1 MRIVRTFIDFFFYL
15 TIGYNSMMKLFNE
28 IPQLRA
34 QLETKGEWRKYYGS
48 RLRFAIAA
56 VREKH
61 CGHDCNNCKYA
72 RRGEQA

>member
-1 MRIVRTFIDFFFYL
+1 MRVLSTMIVFFYCL
-15 TIGYNSMMKLFNE
+15 TKGYDRMIKLFDDL
-28 IPQLRA
+28 PLLRKA
-34 QLETKGEWRKYYGS
+34 LEDSGCWRKYYGS

-61 CGHDCNNCKYA
+61 CGHNCNNCKYA

>member
-1 MRIVRTFIDFFFYL
+1 MNFLYTIKEFFSYL
-15 TIGYNSMMKLFNE
+15 TIGYNRMMDLFYE
-28 IPQLRA
+28 IPQLRT
-34 QLETKGEWRKYYGS
+34 QLENKGEWRKYYGS
-48 RLRFAIAA
+48 RLHFAIAA